1 MRWMRKWLGET
12 HLTAGVDLHL
22 LKEES
27 AAKRVR
33 IVKSG
38 KLHHDNGPSKN
49 EGIGDALVQESEKC
63 TLRSTGPGN
72 GSTVHGRAT
81 KETSENKVNG
91 PEWSLTIRV
100 AKVSNDEEYN
110 LIRKKTKV
118 MPRTKQDREI
128 QDEWIL
134 RGHLLSCARSSRHR
148 SEVATS
154 YLRDCDSTNQRGVV
168 ETGLHSRRT
177 KRTANDIRI
186 SSWEENLGKI
196 LKKLFPAVK
205 Q

>member
-27 AAKRVR
+27 AAERVR

-38 KLHHDNGPSKN
+38 KLHHDNGPSEN

-100 AKVSNDEEYN
+100 AKVSNDKEYT

-118 MPRTKQDREI
+118 MPRTNRIGKFKMNESCGDTCWTATGVADIGVRWRPHISEI
-128 QDEWIL
+128 VTL
-134 RGHLLSCARSSRHR
+134 RINEAL
-148 SEVATS
+148 
-154 YLRDCDSTNQRGVV
+154 
-168 ETGLHSRRT
+168 
-177 KRTANDIRI
+177 
-186 SSWEENLGKI
+186 
-196 LKKLFPAVK
+196 
-205 Q
+205 